1 MSKRLTYAGKNEVRI
16 SPNIICDNPHIF
28 ISAKF
33 NVLKCFTVIDSSQYP
48 VTLIISLFHISIDYP
63 DTGINV
69 CGVYSSFD
77 VQCSKCNK
85 VVCGRYNFVAQTFPK
100 AL

>member
-77 VQCSKCNK
+77 LH
-85 VVCGRYNFVAQTFPK
+85 Y
-100 AL
+100 